1 MSDSDF
7 EQFAESFHQD
17 IISYSRDAD
26 TESFTEDQFTEL
38 MLEYMADAG
47 EIDDREKCS
56 HQSRGIKVN
65 GYALS
70 NDNENLDLFVSI
82 YKGECPPT
90 KVSKTEISTQIK
102 RLRTFFD
109 RALRRDYSTLEDSS
123 PAFDLA
129 DKIYQSRND
138 LSLIRLFVLTDG
150 IANVDVIKDDIAGP
164 YRISHHVWD
173 IQRLYR
179 LRSSGSRPEPIE
191 IDFEG
196 EFGRSV
202 PSLPMPDENS
212 VYSSYLFILSGD
224 TLADLYGKFGPRLLE
239 RNVRAYLQMRGG
251 VNKGIRDTIINE
263 PHMFLAYNNG
273 ISTTAKNIELIDLPN
288 GILAIRRICDF
299 QIVNGG
305 QTTASIYHT
314 RTKDKQNVSR
324 VYVQVK
330 LTVLKNPDNVDS
342 IVPKISECANSQNKI
357 NAADFTS
364 NDPFHI
370 HIQKISRSLWA
381 PAKRGS
387 QQETHWYYE
396 RVRGQ
401 YQDDKGRE
409 KTPKQRKIFGERNP
423 TGQRFTKTDLA
434 KFENSWDLL
443 PHIVSLGAE
452 KNYREFI
459 DQYRNL
465 GEFEPDADYYRLLI
479 AKAILFRR
487 TDKIVQ
493 SLKFG
498 GYKANI
504 VTYTIALLSLH
515 TKQRINLERIW
526 KEQAL
531 SQALEETIINL
542 SRIVQAHITSPPGG
556 KNITE
561 WCKKED
567 CWKSL
572 QITEIELP
580 DALTAELVDE
590 NAVRARDIRARQKAG
605 IIPETDDEQVADSSG
620 GSDAGSQTS
629 LSENDQYIRNLTP
642 QKWLK
647 IIREATEADMFAP
660 KQISLLRR
668 MQKLSGRKIK
678 PNTYQLEGTREI
690 LLALAEEHRYS
701 TDEAE
706 N

>member
-1 MSDSDF
+1 MSDQGF
-7 EQFAESFHQD
+7 EQFSESFHQD
-17 IISYSRDAD
+17 IIFDSRDAD
-26 TESFTEDQFTEL
+26 AETFTEDKFTEL

-47 EIDDREKCS
+47 EIDDREICS
-56 HQSRGIKVN
+56 HQARGIKVN
-65 GYALS
+65 GYAFS
-70 NDNENLDLFVSI
+70 SDNENLDLFVSH
-82 YKGECPPT
+82 YQGESPPA
-90 KVSKTEISTQIK
+90 KVAKKDILTQLR

-109 RALRRDYSTLEDSS
+109 RSVCRDYSTLEESS

-129 DKIYQSRND
+129 DRIYQSRNE

-150 IANVDVIKDDIAGP
+150 VANVDVIEDDLVGP

-173 IQRLYR
+173 MQRLYR
-179 LRSSGSRPEPIE
+179 LWSSGSRPEPIE
-191 IDFEG
+191 INFVD
-196 EFGRSV
+196 EFGG
-202 PSLPMPDENS
+202 PIPCLPMPDENP
-212 VYSSYLFILSGD
+212 VYSSYLCILSGD
-224 TLADLYGKFGPRLLE
+224 VLADMYGKFGPRLLE

-251 VNKGIRDTIINE
+251 VNKGIRNTIIND

-273 ISTTAKNIELIDLPN
+273 ISTTAEDIDLIDIP
-288 GILAIRRICDF
+288 GETLAISCIRDF

-314 RTKDKQNVSR
+314 RAKDKRDVSE

-330 LTVLKNPDNVDS
+330 LTVLKNPDDVDT

-370 HIQKISRSLWA
+370 RIQKLSRSLWA
-381 PAKRGS
+381 PAKKGS

-409 KTPKQRKIFGERNP
+409 KTPKQRRIFGEKNP

-434 KFENSWDLL
+434 KFENSWDQF
-443 PHIVSLGAE
+443 PYIVSLGAE

-459 DQYRNL
+459 DRYKKH
-465 GEFEPDADYYRLLI
+465 GEFYPDADYFGLLI

-493 SLKFG
+493 SLKYG

-504 VTYTIALLSLH
+504 VTYTIALLSRH
-515 TKQRINLERIW
+515 TNQRINLEDIW
-526 KEQAL
+526 KKQEL
-531 SQALEETIINL
+531 SPALEETIIDL
-542 SRIVQAHITSPPGG
+542 SRIVHAHITNPPGG

-567 CWKSL
+567 CWESL
-572 QITEIELP
+572 LKEKIDLP
-580 DALTAELVDE
+580 GVLKAELVDDDT
-590 NAVRARDIRARQKAG
+590 VLARDFRAIVKLN
-605 IIPETDDEQVADSSG
+605 ETGALYSEQEPIVA
-620 GSDAGSQTS
+620 AVC
-629 LSENDQYIRNLTP
+629 ENPTREESIDYEDFIRNLTP

-647 IIREATEADMFAP
+647 IIRNAAEAEIFSEEELA
-660 KQISLLRR
+660 LLRR
-668 MQKLSGRKIK
+668 MQKMSGRRMNPKKEQILQAGKILQ
-678 PNTYQLEGTREI
+678 TM
-690 LLALAEEHRYS
+690 
-701 TDEAE
+701 AE
-706 N
+706 NTRTEEA